1 LNEKIF
7 LGGMCMK
14 KEIDFNAIRKE
25 ALEEVNAI
33 FKEEDGTTK
42 LIKTINESASLIVTK
57 MLQKYHEEMSK

>member
-1 LNEKIF
+1 
-7 LGGMCMK
+7 MK